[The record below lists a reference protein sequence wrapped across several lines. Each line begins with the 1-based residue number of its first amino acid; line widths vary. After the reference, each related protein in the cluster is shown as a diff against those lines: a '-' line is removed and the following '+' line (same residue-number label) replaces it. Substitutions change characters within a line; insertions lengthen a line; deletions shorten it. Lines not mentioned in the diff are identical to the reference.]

1 MYGDLLF
8 SRVVIKESVSIKSVS
23 VRSMDL
29 GIMSLTKKN
38 VWYGIWYGVWYM
50 VYLWYNSMVYDCSKT
65 MVYHIV

>member
-29 GIMSLTKKN
+29 GIMSLTKKKCM
-38 VWYGIWYGVWYM
+38 VWYM
-50 VYLWYNSMVYDCSKT
+50 VWCMVYGISMVQLYG
-65 MVYHIV
+65 I